1 MEDRRQSPHRERGF
15 SLIAIAILAALLFW
29 PVEAAIHVV
38 LFDKG
43 SFLEQ
48 LLTPDA
54 NEFWMRIIIGA
65 LVIGFGG
72 YAQHM
77 LNREVAHLHELE
89 EANRQLHAAQEQR
102 DRLIAELERANSELS
117 DFAYV
122 VSHDLKAPLRAIGSL
137 VNWLVEDNREKF
149 DDEGREN
156 AELLINR
163 TQRMHNLIEGILQYS
178 RVGRLAA
185 PLEPIDSQKMVAE
198 VIQSL
203 APPENIEVR
212 IEGRLPRISYNP
224 THLQQLFQNLIG
236 NAMVHLGK
244 PAGSVTVSCRDAD
257 EGWQFCVRDSGVGI
271 EERHFE
277 RIFKIFQSLKARDE
291 VESTGVGLALVKKIV
306 ESHGGRVWVES
317 VVGEGSAF
325 YFTVPHRAV

>member
-1 MEDRRQSPHRERGF
+1 MGETKDPSSQQGGRG
-15 SLIAIAILAALLFW
+15 LVILAVLAALLFW
-29 PVEAAIHVV
+29 PVEAAIHVA
-38 LFDKG
+38 LFDTG
-43 SFLEQ
+43 SFIEQ
-48 LLTPDA
+48 LFFPDV

-65 LVIGFGG
+65 LVIVFGS

-77 LNREVAHLHELE
+77 LNREVRHLNEVE
-89 EANRQLHAAQEQR
+89 GVNRQLQAAQEQR
-102 DRLIAELERANSELS
+102 DTLIRELERTNGELN
-117 DFAYV
+117 DFAYI

-156 AELLINR
+156 AQLLINR

-185 PLEPIDSQKMVAE
+185 PLEPIDSQRMAEE

-203 APPENIEVR
+203 APPKNISVS
-212 IEGRLPRISYNP
+212 IEGELPKVVYNA
-224 THLQQLFQNLIG
+224 THLHQLFQNLIG
-236 NAMVHLGK
+236 NALVHMGRPNGEITL
-244 PAGSVTVSCRDAD
+244 SCRRANGYW
-257 EGWQFCVRDSGVGI
+257 EFCVRDNGIGI

-291 VESTGVGLALVKKIV
+291 VESTGVGLALVRKIA
-306 ESHGGRVWVES
+306 ESHGGRAWVES
-317 VVGEGSAF
+317 VVGEGSTF
-325 YFTVPHRAV
+325 YFTMPVR